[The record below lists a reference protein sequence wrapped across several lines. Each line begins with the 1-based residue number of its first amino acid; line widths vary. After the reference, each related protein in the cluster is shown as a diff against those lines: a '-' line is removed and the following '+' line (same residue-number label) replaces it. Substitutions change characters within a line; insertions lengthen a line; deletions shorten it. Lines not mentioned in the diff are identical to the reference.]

1 MSPEARVRGAGLTKT
16 NAIDVTIPFR
26 HILVLIALF
35 VATSI
40 PAAAEII
47 KSGSL
52 QASSDGANITIRW
65 ITEDETGIASF
76 ELQRR
81 STTDGLFTTVT
92 TVDAKGASLY
102 EYTDYSAFLKATTL
116 YQYQV
121 IVHFK
126 DGSRA
131 TQSYGPITVTHTV
144 SAVRRTWG
152 SIKSMFR

>member
-1 MSPEARVRGAGLTKT
+1 MLPV
-16 NAIDVTIPFR
+16 R
-26 HILVLIALF
+26 HIISLLALCF
-35 VATSI
+35 VAAL
-40 PAAAEII
+40 PASAEII
-47 KSGSL
+47 KTGSF

-65 ITEDETGIASF
+65 ITEDESGIASY

-81 STTDGLFTTVT
+81 STTDGLFAPIS

-102 EYTDYSAFLKATTL
+102 EYIDYSAFLKTTTL

-121 IVHFK
+121 VVHFK
-126 DGSRA
+126 DASRA
-131 TQSYGPITVTHTV
+131 PQVYGPITVTHTV